1 MRRES
6 RSCPKSPVGGAVTGS
21 SAEAVEAGIATLGAG
36 GNAVDAAVAAGLAS
50 CAADPCNTGI
60 GGYGG
65 HMVVRAADGGFQCV
79 DFNMWAPPALAT
91 EALRRPYPDQGP
103 EASCVPNVV
112 AGLARALAELGSIGW
127 AAASAPA
134 IGMAGDGVVA
144 NDTTARAFAGY
155 RDRRF
160 VAECF
165 EIEERGT
172 GAEGSRMTFR
182 QPALA
187 RTLEAMAEYGP
198 GWFYDGPLA
207 AAACARFKD
216 AGVPISADDWA
227 AAPASVTLARP
238 PQLELAGKRIVSAP
252 LGTSGSAC
260 MFATVAACERVAGSH
275 GLAGPSGMVGVAEL
289 MAATWQFRF
298 ATPDGNDFDGVA
310 IADWVARALAHPLAA
325 TRLAPAIGHT
335 CHLNVMDAA
344 GAAVALT
351 FTHGPRWFGG
361 AWAIPDS
368 GVVMNGGMHLFNWQ
382 APVAKF
388 GRAYAVTNMAP
399 ALVEDAA
406 AARIAI
412 GCPGARRIP
421 SIVGLA
427 LGRHLFGDVPLQA
440 AVGAGRFHAEDA
452 RTVSVEAARLDRDV
466 RASLA
471 ARFRQTV
478 EESWRQY
485 YGPLT
490 AIRRQRDGRLSVA
503 LDDRETPGFG
513 RVLA

>member
-1 MRRES
+1 MRRVS
-6 RSCPKSPVGGAVTGS
+6 RSYPKSPAGGAVTGS
-21 SAEAVEAGIATLGAG
+21 SADAVEAGIATLGAG

-50 CAADPCNTGI
+50 CVADPCNTGI

-65 HMVVRAADGGFQCV
+65 HMMVRAQGGGFQCV
-79 DFNMWAPPALAT
+79 DFNMWAPPALRT
-91 EALRRPYPDQGP
+91 EGLRRSYPDEGP

-112 AGLARALAELGSIGW
+112 AGLARALTELGTIGW
-127 AAASAPA
+127 DQASAPA
-134 IGMAGDGVVA
+134 IALARDGVVA

-155 RDRRF
+155 RDHRF

-165 EIEERGT
+165 EIEERST
-172 GAEGSRMTFR
+172 GAGRPRMTFR

-187 RTLEAMAEYGP
+187 RTLEAMAENGP
-198 GWFYDGPLA
+198 GWFYDGPIA
-207 AAACARFKD
+207 DAACARFKH
-216 AGVPISADDWA
+216 AGVPILANDWA
-227 AAPASVTLARP
+227 EAPASVALVRP
-238 PQLELAGKRIVSAP
+238 PGLELGGKRIVSAP

-260 MFATVAACERVAGSH
+260 MFATVVACERVAKTA
-275 GLAGPSGMVGVAEL
+275 GLASPAGMVRLAEL

-298 ATPDGNDFDGVA
+298 ATPNGNDLDGVA
-310 IADWVARALAHPLAA
+310 IADWVARALAHPLGAA
-325 TRLAPAIGHT
+325 RLAPAGGHT

-361 AWAIPDS
+361 AWAIPET

-382 APVAKF
+382 APVAKS

-399 ALVEDAA
+399 TLVEDSTATL
-406 AARIAI
+406 IAI

-427 LGRHLFGDVPLQA
+427 LGRHLFDEAPLEA
-440 AVGAGRFHAEDA
+440 AVNAGRLHTEDA
-452 RTVSVEAARLDRDV
+452 RTVSVEVARLGHDV
-466 RASLA
+466 RASLE
-471 ARFRQTV
+471 ARFQQTV
-478 EESWRQY
+478 EENWRHY

-490 AIRRQRDGRLSVA
+490 AIRRENGGRLSVA